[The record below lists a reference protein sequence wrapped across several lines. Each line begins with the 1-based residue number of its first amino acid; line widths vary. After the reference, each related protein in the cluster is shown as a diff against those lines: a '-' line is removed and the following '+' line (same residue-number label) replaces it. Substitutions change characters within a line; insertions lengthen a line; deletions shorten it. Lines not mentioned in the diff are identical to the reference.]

1 MYCHRAVISSTR
13 IVFLLSL
20 LFAAALLPA
29 QPPAV
34 NPSQPPLDS
43 FQSVPTIHVT
53 SRLVV
58 LDVVVTDGNGNPV
71 KGLKPSDF
79 TLTEDGVPQKL
90 SGFTAHGGFG
100 NAPVPSAPSLPS
112 NTFSVQPPPP
122 ESVTKTVIVLDN
134 LHYPNYPLVRADI
147 QAFLKTVPAGN
158 PICIVRMDWRGLH
171 MVQDFTSDPELLQR
185 MVAGPHMIPLPNIDP
200 LHFTPSKLYG
210 RLADYIGG
218 IPGRIDIAW
227 ITDEGGNDAF
237 IGQEYSGMN
246 TFVGNLNATT
256 GVLRLGRV
264 AFYAIK
270 AGGYIGGLLQPIST
284 PDIVFSSDPDTTF
297 PVTPSTAFP
306 LPPGWVSPDSHDI
319 SFARVPG
326 TIGGV
331 PPDPALMPA
340 SEGSL
345 LANQDLAD
353 QAARVGGHAFF
364 DGAAE
369 ALPQILAIGSDYYTL
384 SYVPTNTN
392 WDGEYRSIEVNVA
405 GVPNA
410 GKSKF
415 GWTAYGQPQ
424 VSYRRGYVA
433 GNTPAPGFAGFG
445 AEAPPALAVSRPA
458 SAARFDVPPEELATM
473 PPPWSGPTPPSPI
486 EAAMGFGTIPPN
498 QVYFTMAVSPSQETE
513 KPRSAPAIDNFLD
526 VAYRDAPYRNY
537 HIHYWVDPKNLK
549 FSRSNGVC
557 RDDLQ
562 FVAIVYGD
570 NGLAVNSISTKAHIQ
585 FPAGDLK
592 KIMASGVVFDQS
604 VAVPVKPNAG
614 RSGPYTTPESF
625 YLRIGVNETAT
636 NHIGAIEIPVESIKL
651 PPPQTLATQPF
662 VVP

>member
-1 MYCHRAVISSTR
+1 
-13 IVFLLSL
+13 
-20 LFAAALLPA
+20 
-29 QPPAV
+29 
-34 NPSQPPLDS
+34 
-43 FQSVPTIHVT
+43 VPTLHVT

-58 LDVVVTDGNGNPV
+58 LDVVVTDSNGNPV
-71 KGLKPSDF
+71 RGLKPSDF
-79 TLTEDGVPQKL
+79 TLTEDGFLQHISSFVEY
-90 SGFTAHGGFG
+90 SGPS
-100 NAPVPSAPSLPS
+100 NAPIVPPPPLPP

-122 ESVTKTVIVLDN
+122 ESVTKTVIVLDD

-147 QAFLKTVPAGN
+147 LAFVKTLPAGN
-158 PICIVRMDWRGLH
+158 PFCVIRMDWRGLH
-171 MVQDFTSDPELLQR
+171 LVQDFTSDPQILRQAVASRR
-185 MVAGPHMIPLPNIDP
+185 MLGWPNIDP
-200 LHFTPSKLYG
+200 LHFSTANPYS
-210 RLADYIGG
+210 RLARYVGG
-218 IPGRIDIAW
+218 IPGRINLAW

-237 IGQEYSGMN
+237 LGQEYSDIDA
-246 TFVGNLNATT
+246 FVDELNGPT
-256 GVLRLGRV
+256 GVLRLGRI

-270 AGGYIGGLLQPIST
+270 AGGYIGGLLQPIPT
-284 PDIVFSSDPDTTF
+284 PDIVFAQSPGVAF
-297 PVTPSTAFP
+297 PVAPGAAYT

-353 QAARVGGHAFF
+353 EAARVGGHAFF
-364 DGAAE
+364 DGAAK
-369 ALPQILAIGSDYYTL
+369 ALPQILALGSDYYTVA
-384 SYVPTNTN
+384 YVPNNTN

-405 GVPNA
+405 GVPSA

-445 AEAPPALAVSRPA
+445 AEAPPALAASRPA
-458 SAARFDVPPEELATM
+458 SVARFNVPPEELPTM
-473 PPPWSGPTPPSPI
+473 PPPWSDPPPPSPI
-486 EAAMGFGTIPPN
+486 DAAMEFGTIPPN
-498 QVYFTMAVSPSQETE
+498 QVYFTIAVSPSQETE

-537 HIHYWVDPKNLK
+537 HIHYWIDPKYLK
-549 FSRSNGVC
+549 FSRADGMY

-585 FPAGDLK
+585 FPTSALR

-604 VAVPVKPNAG
+604 VAVPAKPSAG

-625 YLRIGVNETAT
+625 YLRIGVNETST
-636 NHIGAIEIPVESIKL
+636 DHIGAIEIPVETIKVA
-651 PPPQTLATQPF
+651 PVADVAENQS
-662 VVP
+662 VP